1 METDDMAP
9 LSVRIRVWLSVLRL
23 TGPLLTLCIGTLLA
37 LRPAAAQELDWLPM
51 PYSYVAE
58 GESLRDVLV
67 NFGANYEV
75 SVVVSDKVNDQ
86 VNGQFEHDEPQAFLQ
101 QLASLYNLVW
111 YYDGSVLYV
120 FKNGEVQSRLINL
133 ERTGAAELKQALQR
147 AGIWEPRFGWR
158 PDADNRLVYV
168 SGPPRYLELIEQT
181 AVALEQQLQLRSEK
195 TGPLAIEV
203 FPLKYASAVDRSI
216 QYRDTD
222 VDAPGVA
229 TILAR
234 LLSDAGVQVVNGEG
248 NKGAVSTSGQAV
260 VQADP
265 ALNAVIV
272 RDAPERMAMYGK
284 LIGALDKPAARIEV
298 ALSIIDINAEDLSQ
312 LGVDWRVGIST
323 GKNQQVIIK
332 TTGDRK
338 GIEGGAALGSLVDAK
353 GLDYLL
359 ARVNLLENEGNAQI
373 ISRPTLLTQE
383 NTQAV
388 IDHSETYY
396 IKISGERV
404 AELKGITYGT
414 MLRMTPRLIQLG
426 DRSEVSLSLH
436 IEDGNQ
442 KPNSSG
448 IDGIPTIS
456 RTVVDTI
463 ARVGHGQSLLIGGI
477 YRDELSESL
486 SKVPFLGDIPYLGAL
501 FRSKESQTRRAVR
514 LFIIEPRVIDDGIA
528 HYLSLGHG
536 QDLRAGVLGADELS
550 NQSLSLGKVLGG
562 AQCQPLAAA
571 REVQQLLRQG
581 GKSSSLTQCQM
592 GKELGWRLVEMSKD
606 KKCSP
611 AASWCVQGMKD
622 GETR

>member
-9 LSVRIRVWLSVLRL
+9 LSVQ
-23 TGPLLTLCIGTLLA
+23 PLLRPLLWICFA
-37 LRPAAAQELDWLPM
+37 VMAWLRPAMAQELDWVPM

-86 VNGQFEHDEPQAFLQ
+86 VNGQFEHDEPLAFLQ

-111 YYDGSVLYV
+111 YYDGNVLYV
-120 FKNGEVQSRLINL
+120 FKNSEVQSRLINL
-133 ERTGAAELKQALQR
+133 EQTGAAELKQALQR

-181 AVALEQQLQLRSEK
+181 ALALEQQTQLRSEK
-195 TGPLAIEV
+195 TGPLAIEI
-203 FPLKYASAVDRSI
+203 FPLKYASATDRSI

-222 VDAPGVA
+222 VEAPGLA

-234 LLSDAGVQVVNGEG
+234 LLSDAGVQMVNGEG
-248 NKGAVSTSGQAV
+248 NKKGAAVTSGQAI

-265 ALNAVIV
+265 SLNAVIV
-272 RDAPERMAMYGK
+272 RDTPERMAMYGK
-284 LIGALDKPAARIEV
+284 LIAALDKPAARIEV

-312 LGVDWRVGIST
+312 LGVDWRVGIRT
-323 GKNQQVIIK
+323 GSNQQVIIK

-338 GIEGGAALGSLVDAK
+338 GIEGGAALGSLVDSK

-359 ARVNLLENEGNAQI
+359 ARVNLLESEGNAQVV
-373 ISRPTLLTQE
+373 SRPTLLTQE

-396 IKISGERV
+396 VKISGERV
-404 AELKGITYGT
+404 AELQGITYGT
-414 MLRMTPRLIQLG
+414 MLRMTPRVIQMG
-426 DRSEVSLSLH
+426 DRPEISLSLH
-436 IEDGNQ
+436 IEDGGQ
-442 KPNSSG
+442 KVNSTG

-463 ARVGHGQSLLIGGI
+463 ARVSHGQSLLIGGI
-477 YRDELSESL
+477 YRDEINENL

-501 FRSKESQTRRAVR
+501 FRSKDTQTKRSVR
-514 LFIIEPRVIDDGIA
+514 LFIIEPRLIDDGIA
-528 HYLSLGHG
+528 HYLALGNG
-536 QDLRAGVLGADELS
+536 QDLRAGLLGTDELS

-571 REVQQLLRQG
+571 RDVQQLLRQG
-581 GKSSSLTQCQM
+581 DKSSSLIQCRM
-592 GKELGWRLVEMSKD
+592 GNELGWRLVEMDKD
-606 KKCSP
+606 QKCTP
-611 AASWCVQGMKD
+611 AANWCVQAGNE
-622 GETR
+622 GATR

>member
-1 METDDMAP
+1 MAP
-9 LSVRIRVWLSVLRL
+9 LSMQ
-23 TGPLLTLCIGTLLA
+23 PLLHPLLWFCLA
-37 LRPAAAQELDWLPM
+37 VAIWSRPVAAQELDWVPM

-86 VNGQFEHDEPQAFLQ
+86 VNGQFEHDEPLAFLQ

-111 YYDGSVLYV
+111 YYDGNVLYV
-120 FKNGEVQSRLINL
+120 FKNSEVQSRLINL
-133 ERTGAAELKQALQR
+133 EQTGAAELKQALQR

-181 AVALEQQLQLRSEK
+181 AVALEQQTQLRSEK
-195 TGPLAIEV
+195 TGPLAIEI
-203 FPLKYASAVDRSI
+203 FPLKYASATDRSI

-222 VDAPGVA
+222 VEAPGLA

-234 LLSDAGVQVVNGEG
+234 LLSDAGVQMVNGES
-248 NKGAVSTSGQAV
+248 NKKGPAVTSGQAI

-265 ALNAVIV
+265 SLNAVIV
-272 RDAPERMAMYGK
+272 RDTPERMAMYGK
-284 LIGALDKPAARIEV
+284 LIAALDKPAARIEV

-312 LGVDWRVGIST
+312 LGVDWRVGIRT
-323 GKNQQVIIK
+323 GSNQQVIIK

-338 GIEGGAALGSLVDAK
+338 GIEGAAALGSLVDSK

-359 ARVNLLENEGNAQI
+359 ARVNLLENEGNAQVV
-373 ISRPTLLTQE
+373 SRPTLLTQE

-396 IKISGERV
+396 VKISGERV
-404 AELKGITYGT
+404 AELQGITYGT
-414 MLRMTPRLIQLG
+414 MLRMTPRVIQMG
-426 DRSEVSLSLH
+426 DKPEISLSLH
-436 IEDGNQ
+436 IEDGSQ
-442 KPNSSG
+442 KPNG
-448 IDGIPTIS
+448 TGADGLPTIQ

-477 YRDELSESL
+477 YRDEMSENL

-501 FRSKESQTRRAVR
+501 FRSKDTQTRRSVR
-514 LFIIEPRVIDDGIA
+514 LFIIEPRLIDDGIA
-528 HYLSLGHG
+528 HYLSLGNG
-536 QDLRAGVLGADELS
+536 QDLRASVLGVDEIS

-571 REVQQLLRQG
+571 RDVQQLLRQG
-581 GKSSSLTQCQM
+581 GKSSSLTQCRM
-592 GKELGWRLVEMSKD
+592 GNELGWRLVEMNKD
-606 KKCSP
+606 QKCTS
-611 AASWCVQGMKD
+611 AASWCVQAGNE
-622 GETR
+622 GATR

>member
-9 LSVRIRVWLSVLRL
+9 LSVQRVIRPLCWLVLAITAWQR
-23 TGPLLTLCIGTLLA
+23 PLM
-37 LRPAAAQELDWLPM
+37 AQELDWVPM

-86 VNGQFEHDEPQAFLQ
+86 VNGQFEHDEPLAFLQ

-111 YYDGSVLYV
+111 YYDGNVLYV
-120 FKNGEVQSRLINL
+120 FKNSEVQSRLINL
-133 ERTGAAELKQALQR
+133 EQTGAAELKQALQR

-181 AVALEQQLQLRSEK
+181 AVALEQQSQLRSEK
-195 TGPLAIEV
+195 TGPLAIEI
-203 FPLKYASAVDRSI
+203 FPLKYASATDRSI
-216 QYRDTD
+216 QYRDTS

-229 TILAR
+229 TILSR
-234 LLSDAGVQVVNGEG
+234 LLSDAGVQMVNGEG
-248 NKGAVSTSGQAV
+248 SKGGQVASGQAI

-265 ALNAVIV
+265 SLNAVIV

-284 LIGALDKPAARIEV
+284 LIAALDKPAARIEV

-312 LGVDWRVGIST
+312 LGVDWRVGIRT
-323 GKNQQVIIK
+323 GSNQQVIIK

-338 GIEGGAALGSLVDAK
+338 GIEGGAALGSLVDSK

-359 ARVNLLENEGNAQI
+359 ARVNLLENEGNAQVV
-373 ISRPTLLTQE
+373 SRPTLLTQE

-396 IKISGERV
+396 VKISGERV
-404 AELKGITYGT
+404 AELKDITYGT
-414 MLRMTPRLIQLG
+414 MLRMTPRVIQMG
-426 DRSEVSLSLH
+426 DKPEISLSLH

-477 YRDELSESL
+477 YRDEMSENL

-501 FRSKESQTRRAVR
+501 FRSKETQTRRSVR
-514 LFIIEPRVIDDGIA
+514 LFIIEPRLIDDGIA
-528 HYLSLGHG
+528 HYLALGNG
-536 QDLRAGVLGADELS
+536 QDMRAGVLGVDEIS

-571 REVQQLLRQG
+571 RDVQKLLRQG
-581 GKSSSLTQCQM
+581 GKSSALTQCRM
-592 GKELGWRLVEMSKD
+592 GNELGWRLVEMAKD
-606 KKCSP
+606 QKCTP
-611 AASWCVQGMKD
+611 AASWCMQATPAGA
-622 GETR
+622 GR

>member
-1 METDDMAP
+1 METDDMA
-9 LSVRIRVWLSVLRL
+9 SVNMQRL
-23 TGPLLTLCIGTLLA
+23 LHPLLWLGMGMMMWSRPTL
-37 LRPAAAQELDWLPM
+37 AQELDWLPM

-111 YYDGSVLYV
+111 YYDGNVLYV
-120 FKNGEVQSRLINL
+120 FKNSEVQSRLIKL
-133 ERTGAAELKQALQR
+133 AQTGAAELQQALQR
-147 AGIWEPRFGWR
+147 AGIWEARFGWR
-158 PDADNRLVYV
+158 PDTDNRLVYV
-168 SGPPRYLELIEQT
+168 SGPPRYLELVEQT
-181 AVALEQQLQLRSEK
+181 ALALEQQSQLRSEK
-195 TGPLAIEV
+195 TGPLAIEI
-203 FPLKYASAVDRSI
+203 FPLKYASATDRSI

-222 VDAPGVA
+222 VEAPGVA
-229 TILAR
+229 TILSR
-234 LLSDAGVQVVNGEG
+234 LLSDAGVQMVNGEG
-248 NKGAVSTSGQAV
+248 AKGGSSHSGQAI

-265 ALNAVIV
+265 SLNAVLV

-284 LIGALDKPAARIEV
+284 LIAALDKPSARIEV

-312 LGVDWRVGIST
+312 LGVDWRVGIRT
-323 GKNQQVIIK
+323 GSNQQVIIK

-338 GIEGGAALGSLVDAK
+338 GIEGGAALGSLVDSK

-359 ARVNLLENEGNAQI
+359 ARVNLLENQGNAQVV
-373 ISRPTLLTQE
+373 SRPTLLTQE

-396 IKISGERV
+396 VKISGERV

-414 MLRMTPRLIQLG
+414 MLRMTPRVIQLG
-426 DRSEVSLSLH
+426 DRPEVSLSLH

-448 IDGIPTIS
+448 LDGIPTIS

-501 FRSKESQTRRAVR
+501 FRSKESQTRRQVR
-514 LFIIEPRVIDDGIA
+514 LFIIEPRLIDDGIA

-536 QDLRAGVLGADELS
+536 QDLRAGVLGVDEIS

-571 REVQQLLRQG
+571 REVQQLMRQG

-592 GKELGWRLVEMSKD
+592 GNELGWRLVEMD
-606 KKCSP
+606 KAQKCTP
-611 AASWCVQGMKD
+611 ALTWCVQA
-622 GETR
+622 GEAR

>member
-9 LSVRIRVWLSVLRL
+9 LSVQ
-23 TGPLLTLCIGTLLA
+23 PLLRPLLWICFA
-37 LRPAAAQELDWLPM
+37 VMAWLRPAMAQELDWVPM

-86 VNGQFEHDEPQAFLQ
+86 VNGQFEHDEPLAFLQ

-111 YYDGSVLYV
+111 YYDGNVLYV
-120 FKNGEVQSRLINL
+120 FKNSEVQSRLINL
-133 ERTGAAELKQALQR
+133 EQTGAAELKQALQR

-181 AVALEQQLQLRSEK
+181 ALALEQQTQLRSEK
-195 TGPLAIEV
+195 TGPLAIEI
-203 FPLKYASAVDRSI
+203 FPLKYASATDRSI

-222 VDAPGVA
+222 VEAPGLA

-234 LLSDAGVQVVNGEG
+234 LLSDAGVQMVNGEG
-248 NKGAVSTSGQAV
+248 NKKGAAVTSGQAI

-265 ALNAVIV
+265 SLNAVIV
-272 RDAPERMAMYGK
+272 RDTPERMAMYGK
-284 LIGALDKPAARIEV
+284 LIAALDKPAARIEV

-312 LGVDWRVGIST
+312 LGVDWRVGIRT
-323 GKNQQVIIK
+323 GSNQQVIIK

-338 GIEGGAALGSLVDAK
+338 GIEGGAALGSLVDSK

-359 ARVNLLENEGNAQI
+359 ARVNLLESEGNAQVV
-373 ISRPTLLTQE
+373 SRPTLLTQE

-396 IKISGERV
+396 VKISGERV
-404 AELKGITYGT
+404 AELQGITYGT
-414 MLRMTPRLIQLG
+414 MLRMTPRVIQMG
-426 DRSEVSLSLH
+426 DRPEISLSLH
-436 IEDGNQ
+436 IEDGGQ
-442 KPNSSG
+442 KVNSTG

-463 ARVGHGQSLLIGGI
+463 ARVSHGQSLLIGGI
-477 YRDELSESL
+477 YRDEINENL

-501 FRSKESQTRRAVR
+501 FRSKDTQTKRSVR
-514 LFIIEPRVIDDGIA
+514 LFIIEPRLIDDGIA
-528 HYLSLGHG
+528 HYLALGNG
-536 QDLRAGVLGADELS
+536 QDLRAGLLGTDELS

-571 REVQQLLRQG
+571 RDVQQLLRQG
-581 GKSSSLTQCQM
+581 GKSSSLIQCRM
-592 GKELGWRLVEMSKD
+592 GNELGWRLVEMDKD
-606 KKCSP
+606 QKCTP
-611 AASWCVQGMKD
+611 AANWCVQAGNE
-622 GETR
+622 GATR

>member
-9 LSVRIRVWLSVLRL
+9 LSVQ
-23 TGPLLTLCIGTLLA
+23 PLLRPLLWSCFA
-37 LRPAAAQELDWLPM
+37 VLAWLRPAMAQELDWVPM

-86 VNGQFEHDEPQAFLQ
+86 VNGQFEHDEPLAFLQ

-111 YYDGSVLYV
+111 YYDGNVLYV
-120 FKNGEVQSRLINL
+120 FKNSEVQSRLINL
-133 ERTGAAELKQALQR
+133 EQTGAAELKQALQR

-181 AVALEQQLQLRSEK
+181 ALALEQQTQLRSEK
-195 TGPLAIEV
+195 TGPLAIEI
-203 FPLKYASAVDRSI
+203 FPLKYASATDRSI

-222 VDAPGVA
+222 VEAPGLA

-234 LLSDAGVQVVNGEG
+234 LLSDAGVQMVNGEG
-248 NKGAVSTSGQAV
+248 NKKGAAVTSGQAI

-265 ALNAVIV
+265 SLNAVIV
-272 RDAPERMAMYGK
+272 RDTPERMAMYGK
-284 LIGALDKPAARIEV
+284 LIAALDKPAARIEV

-312 LGVDWRVGIST
+312 LGVDWRVGIRT
-323 GKNQQVIIK
+323 GSNQQVIIK

-338 GIEGGAALGSLVDAK
+338 GIEGGAALGSLVDSK

-359 ARVNLLENEGNAQI
+359 ARVNLLESEGNAQVV
-373 ISRPTLLTQE
+373 SRPTLLTQE

-396 IKISGERV
+396 VKISGERV
-404 AELKGITYGT
+404 AELQGITYGT
-414 MLRMTPRLIQLG
+414 MLRMTPRVIQMG
-426 DRSEVSLSLH
+426 DRPEISLSLH
-436 IEDGNQ
+436 IEDGGQ
-442 KPNSSG
+442 KVNSTG

-463 ARVGHGQSLLIGGI
+463 ARVSHGQSLLIGGI
-477 YRDELSESL
+477 YRDEINENL

-501 FRSKESQTRRAVR
+501 FRSKDTQTKRSVR
-514 LFIIEPRVIDDGIA
+514 LFIIEPRLIDDGIA
-528 HYLSLGHG
+528 HYLALGNG
-536 QDLRAGVLGADELS
+536 QDLRAGLLGTDEIS

-571 REVQQLLRQG
+571 RDVQQLLRQG
-581 GKSSSLTQCQM
+581 GKSSSLIQCRM
-592 GKELGWRLVEMSKD
+592 GNELGWRLVEMDKD
-606 KKCSP
+606 QKCTP
-611 AASWCVQGMKD
+611 AANWCVQAGNE
-622 GETR
+622 GATR

>member
-1 METDDMAP
+1 MAP
-9 LSVRIRVWLSVLRL
+9 LSMQ
-23 TGPLLTLCIGTLLA
+23 PLLHPLLWFCLA
-37 LRPAAAQELDWLPM
+37 VAIWSRPVAAQELDWVPM

-86 VNGQFEHDEPQAFLQ
+86 VNGQFEHDEPLAFLQ

-111 YYDGSVLYV
+111 YYDGNVLYV
-120 FKNGEVQSRLINL
+120 FKNSEVESRLINL
-133 ERTGAAELKQALQR
+133 EQTGAAELKQALQR

-181 AVALEQQLQLRSEK
+181 AVALEQQTQLRSEK
-195 TGPLAIEV
+195 TGPLAIEI
-203 FPLKYASAVDRSI
+203 FPLKYASATDRSI

-222 VDAPGVA
+222 VEAPGLA

-234 LLSDAGVQVVNGEG
+234 LLSDAGVQMVNGEG
-248 NKGAVSTSGQAV
+248 NKKGAAVTSGQAI

-265 ALNAVIV
+265 SLNAVIV
-272 RDAPERMAMYGK
+272 RDTPERMAMYGK
-284 LIGALDKPAARIEV
+284 LIAALDKPAARIEV

-312 LGVDWRVGIST
+312 LGVDWRVGIRT
-323 GKNQQVIIK
+323 GSNQQVIIK

-338 GIEGGAALGSLVDAK
+338 GIEGAAALGSLVDSK

-359 ARVNLLENEGNAQI
+359 ARVNLLENEGNAQVV
-373 ISRPTLLTQE
+373 SRPTLLTQE

-396 IKISGERV
+396 VKISGERV
-404 AELKGITYGT
+404 AELQGITYGT
-414 MLRMTPRLIQLG
+414 MLRMTPRVIQMG
-426 DRSEVSLSLH
+426 DKPEISLSLH
-436 IEDGNQ
+436 IEDGSQ
-442 KPNSSG
+442 KPNG
-448 IDGIPTIS
+448 TGADGLPTIQ

-477 YRDELSESL
+477 YRDEMSENL

-501 FRSKESQTRRAVR
+501 FRSKDTQTRRSVR
-514 LFIIEPRVIDDGIA
+514 LFIIEPRLIDDGIA
-528 HYLSLGHG
+528 HYLSLGNG
-536 QDLRAGVLGADELS
+536 QDLRARVLGVDEIS

-571 REVQQLLRQG
+571 RDVQQLLRQG
-581 GKSSSLTQCQM
+581 GKSSSLTQCRM
-592 GKELGWRLVEMSKD
+592 GNEQGWRLVEMNKD
-606 KKCSP
+606 QKCTP
-611 AASWCVQGMKD
+611 AASWCMQADNEGA
-622 GETR
+622 TR

>member
-1 METDDMAP
+1 MAP
-9 LSVRIRVWLSVLRL
+9 LSMQ
-23 TGPLLTLCIGTLLA
+23 PLLHPLLWFCLA
-37 LRPAAAQELDWLPM
+37 VAIWSRPVAAQELDWVPM

-86 VNGQFEHDEPQAFLQ
+86 VNGQFEHDEPLAFLQ

-111 YYDGSVLYV
+111 YYDGNVLYV
-120 FKNGEVQSRLINL
+120 FKNSEVQSRLINL
-133 ERTGAAELKQALQR
+133 EQTGAAELKQALQR

-181 AVALEQQLQLRSEK
+181 AVALEQQTQLRSEK
-195 TGPLAIEV
+195 TGPLAIEI
-203 FPLKYASAVDRSI
+203 FPLKYASATDRSI

-222 VDAPGVA
+222 VEAPGLA

-234 LLSDAGVQVVNGEG
+234 LLSDAGVQMVNGEG
-248 NKGAVSTSGQAV
+248 NKKGAAVTSGQAI

-265 ALNAVIV
+265 SLNAVIV
-272 RDAPERMAMYGK
+272 RDTPERMAMYGK
-284 LIGALDKPAARIEV
+284 LIAALDKPAARIEV

-312 LGVDWRVGIST
+312 LGVDWRVGIRT
-323 GKNQQVIIK
+323 GSNQQVIIK

-338 GIEGGAALGSLVDAK
+338 GIEGAAALGSLVDSK

-359 ARVNLLENEGNAQI
+359 ARVNLLENEGNAQVV
-373 ISRPTLLTQE
+373 SRPTLLTQE

-396 IKISGERV
+396 VKISGERV
-404 AELKGITYGT
+404 AELQGITYGT
-414 MLRMTPRLIQLG
+414 MLRMTPRVIQMG
-426 DRSEVSLSLH
+426 DKPEISLSLH
-436 IEDGNQ
+436 IEDGSQ
-442 KPNSSG
+442 KPNG
-448 IDGIPTIS
+448 TGADGLPTIQ

-477 YRDELSESL
+477 YRDEMSENL

-501 FRSKESQTRRAVR
+501 FRSKDTQTRRSVR
-514 LFIIEPRVIDDGIA
+514 LFIIEPRLIDDGIA
-528 HYLSLGHG
+528 HYLSLGNG
-536 QDLRAGVLGADELS
+536 QDLRASVLGVDEIS

-571 REVQQLLRQG
+571 RDVQLLLRQG
-581 GKSSSLTQCQM
+581 GKSSSLTQCRM
-592 GKELGWRLVEMSKD
+592 GNEQGWRLVEMNKD
-606 KKCSP
+606 QKCTP
-611 AASWCVQGMKD
+611 AASWCVQADNEGA
-622 GETR
+622 TR

>member
-1 METDDMAP
+1 MAP
-9 LSVRIRVWLSVLRL
+9 LSVQ
-23 TGPLLTLCIGTLLA
+23 PLLRPLLWICFA
-37 LRPAAAQELDWLPM
+37 VMAWLRPAMAQELDWVPM

-86 VNGQFEHDEPQAFLQ
+86 VNGQFEHDEPLAFLQ

-111 YYDGSVLYV
+111 YYDGNVLYV
-120 FKNGEVQSRLINL
+120 FKNSEVQSRLINL
-133 ERTGAAELKQALQR
+133 EQTGAAELKQALQR

-181 AVALEQQLQLRSEK
+181 ALALEQQTQLRSEK
-195 TGPLAIEV
+195 TGPLAIEI
-203 FPLKYASAVDRSI
+203 FPLKYASATDRSI

-222 VDAPGVA
+222 VEAPGLA

-234 LLSDAGVQVVNGEG
+234 LLSDAGVQMVNGEG
-248 NKGAVSTSGQAV
+248 NKKGAAVTSGQAI

-265 ALNAVIV
+265 SLNAVIV
-272 RDAPERMAMYGK
+272 RDTPERMAMYGK
-284 LIGALDKPAARIEV
+284 LIAALDKPAARIEV

-312 LGVDWRVGIST
+312 LGVDWRVGIRT
-323 GKNQQVIIK
+323 GSNQQVIIK

-338 GIEGGAALGSLVDAK
+338 GIEGGAALGSLVDSK

-359 ARVNLLENEGNAQI
+359 ARVNLLESEGNAQVV
-373 ISRPTLLTQE
+373 SRPTLLTQE

-396 IKISGERV
+396 VKISGERV
-404 AELKGITYGT
+404 AELQGITYGT
-414 MLRMTPRLIQLG
+414 MLRMTPRVIQMG
-426 DRSEVSLSLH
+426 DRPEISLSLH
-436 IEDGNQ
+436 IEDGGQ
-442 KPNSSG
+442 KVNSTG

-463 ARVGHGQSLLIGGI
+463 ARVSHGQSLLIGGI
-477 YRDELSESL
+477 YRDEINENL

-501 FRSKESQTRRAVR
+501 FRSKDTQTKRSVR
-514 LFIIEPRVIDDGIA
+514 LFIIEPRLIDDGIA
-528 HYLSLGHG
+528 HYLALGNG
-536 QDLRAGVLGADELS
+536 QDLRAGLLGTDELS

-571 REVQQLLRQG
+571 RDVQQLLRQG
-581 GKSSSLTQCQM
+581 DKSSSLIQCRM
-592 GKELGWRLVEMSKD
+592 GNELGWRLVEMDKD
-606 KKCSP
+606 QKCTP
-611 AASWCVQGMKD
+611 AANWCVQAGNE
-622 GETR
+622 GATR

>member
-1 METDDMAP
+1 MAP
-9 LSVRIRVWLSVLRL
+9 LSVQ
-23 TGPLLTLCIGTLLA
+23 PLLHPLLWICFA
-37 LRPAAAQELDWLPM
+37 VMAWLRPAMAQELDWVPM

-86 VNGQFEHDEPQAFLQ
+86 VNGQFEHDEPLAFLQ

-111 YYDGSVLYV
+111 YYDGNVLYV
-120 FKNGEVQSRLINL
+120 FKNSEVQSRLINL
-133 ERTGAAELKQALQR
+133 EQTGAAELKQALQR

-181 AVALEQQLQLRSEK
+181 ALALEQQTQLRSEK
-195 TGPLAIEV
+195 TGPLAIEI
-203 FPLKYASAVDRSI
+203 FPLKYASATDRSI

-222 VDAPGVA
+222 VEAPGLA

-234 LLSDAGVQVVNGEG
+234 LLSDAGVQMVNGEG
-248 NKGAVSTSGQAV
+248 NKKGAAVTSGQAI

-265 ALNAVIV
+265 SLNAVIV
-272 RDAPERMAMYGK
+272 RDTPERMAMYGK
-284 LIGALDKPAARIEV
+284 LIAALDKPAARIEV

-312 LGVDWRVGIST
+312 LGVDWRVGIRT
-323 GKNQQVIIK
+323 GSNQQVIIK

-338 GIEGGAALGSLVDAK
+338 GIEGGAALGSLVDSK

-359 ARVNLLENEGNAQI
+359 ARVNLLESEGNAQVV
-373 ISRPTLLTQE
+373 SRPTLLTQE

-396 IKISGERV
+396 VKISGERV
-404 AELKGITYGT
+404 AELQGITYGT
-414 MLRMTPRLIQLG
+414 MLRMTPRVIQMG
-426 DRSEVSLSLH
+426 DRPEISLSLH
-436 IEDGNQ
+436 IEDGGQ
-442 KPNSSG
+442 KVNSTG

-463 ARVGHGQSLLIGGI
+463 ARVSHGQSLLIGGI
-477 YRDELSESL
+477 YRDEINENL

-501 FRSKESQTRRAVR
+501 FRSKDTQTKRSVR
-514 LFIIEPRVIDDGIA
+514 LFIIEPRLIDDGIA
-528 HYLSLGHG
+528 HYLALGNG
-536 QDLRAGVLGADELS
+536 QDLRAGLLGTDELS

-571 REVQQLLRQG
+571 RDVQQLLRQG
-581 GKSSSLTQCQM
+581 DKSSSLIQCRM
-592 GKELGWRLVEMSKD
+592 GNELGWRLVEMDKD
-606 KKCSP
+606 QKCTP
-611 AASWCVQGMKD
+611 AANWCVQAGNE
-622 GETR
+622 GATR

>member
-1 METDDMAP
+1 MAP
-9 LSVRIRVWLSVLRL
+9 LSVQ
-23 TGPLLTLCIGTLLA
+23 PLLRPLLWICFA
-37 LRPAAAQELDWLPM
+37 VMAWLRPAMAQELDWVPM

-67 NFGANYEV
+67 NFGANYEI

-86 VNGQFEHDEPQAFLQ
+86 VNGQFEHDEPLAFLQ

-111 YYDGSVLYV
+111 YYDGNVLYV
-120 FKNGEVQSRLINL
+120 FKNSEVQSRLINL
-133 ERTGAAELKQALQR
+133 EQTGAAELKQALQR

-181 AVALEQQLQLRSEK
+181 ALALEQQTQLRSEK
-195 TGPLAIEV
+195 TGPLAIEI
-203 FPLKYASAVDRSI
+203 FPLKYASATDRSI

-222 VDAPGVA
+222 VEAPGLA

-234 LLSDAGVQVVNGEG
+234 LLSDAGVQMVNGEG
-248 NKGAVSTSGQAV
+248 NKKGAAVTSGQAI

-265 ALNAVIV
+265 SLNAVIV
-272 RDAPERMAMYGK
+272 RDTPERMAMYGK
-284 LIGALDKPAARIEV
+284 LIAALDKPAARIEV

-312 LGVDWRVGIST
+312 LGVDWRVGIRT
-323 GKNQQVIIK
+323 GSNQQVIIK

-338 GIEGGAALGSLVDAK
+338 GIEGGAALGSLVDSK

-359 ARVNLLENEGNAQI
+359 ARVNLLESEGNAQVV
-373 ISRPTLLTQE
+373 SRPTLLTQE

-396 IKISGERV
+396 VKISGERV
-404 AELKGITYGT
+404 AELQGITYGT
-414 MLRMTPRLIQLG
+414 MLRMTPRVIQMG
-426 DRSEVSLSLH
+426 DRPEISLSLH
-436 IEDGNQ
+436 IEDGGQ
-442 KPNSSG
+442 KVNSTG

-463 ARVGHGQSLLIGGI
+463 ARVSHGQSLLIGGI
-477 YRDELSESL
+477 YRDEINENL

-501 FRSKESQTRRAVR
+501 FRSKDTQTKRSVR
-514 LFIIEPRVIDDGIA
+514 LFIIEPRLIDDGIA
-528 HYLSLGHG
+528 HYLALGNG
-536 QDLRAGVLGADELS
+536 QDLRAGLLGTDELS

-571 REVQQLLRQG
+571 RDVQQLLRQG
-581 GKSSSLTQCQM
+581 DKSSSLIQCRM
-592 GKELGWRLVEMSKD
+592 GNELGWRLVEMDKD
-606 KKCSP
+606 QKCTP
-611 AASWCVQGMKD
+611 AANWCVQAGNE
-622 GETR
+622 GATR

>member
-9 LSVRIRVWLSVLRL
+9 LSVQ
-23 TGPLLTLCIGTLLA
+23 PLLRPLLWICFA
-37 LRPAAAQELDWLPM
+37 VMAWLRPAMAQELDWVPM

-86 VNGQFEHDEPQAFLQ
+86 VNGQFEHDEPLAFLQ

-111 YYDGSVLYV
+111 YYDGNVLYV
-120 FKNGEVQSRLINL
+120 FKNSEVQSRLINL
-133 ERTGAAELKQALQR
+133 EQTGAAELKQALQR

-181 AVALEQQLQLRSEK
+181 ALALEQQTQLRSEK
-195 TGPLAIEV
+195 TGPLAIEI
-203 FPLKYASAVDRSI
+203 FPLKYASATDRNI

-222 VDAPGVA
+222 VEAPGLA

-234 LLSDAGVQVVNGEG
+234 LLSDAGVQMVNGEG
-248 NKGAVSTSGQAV
+248 NKKGAAVTSGQAI

-265 ALNAVIV
+265 SLNAVIV
-272 RDAPERMAMYGK
+272 RDTPERMAMYGK
-284 LIGALDKPAARIEV
+284 LIAALDKPAARIEV

-312 LGVDWRVGIST
+312 LGVDWRVGIRT
-323 GKNQQVIIK
+323 GSNQQVIIK

-338 GIEGGAALGSLVDAK
+338 GIEGGAALGSLVDSK

-359 ARVNLLENEGNAQI
+359 ARVNLLESEGNAQVV
-373 ISRPTLLTQE
+373 SRPTLLTQE

-396 IKISGERV
+396 VKISGERV
-404 AELKGITYGT
+404 AELQGITYGT
-414 MLRMTPRLIQLG
+414 MLRMTPRVIQMG
-426 DRSEVSLSLH
+426 DRPEISLSLH
-436 IEDGNQ
+436 IEDGGQ
-442 KPNSSG
+442 KVNSAG

-463 ARVGHGQSLLIGGI
+463 ARVSHGQSLLIGGI
-477 YRDELSESL
+477 YRDEINENL

-501 FRSKESQTRRAVR
+501 FRSKDTQTKRSVR
-514 LFIIEPRVIDDGIA
+514 LFIIEPRLIDDGIA
-528 HYLSLGHG
+528 HYLALGNG
-536 QDLRAGVLGADELS
+536 QDLRAGLLGTDELS

-571 REVQQLLRQG
+571 RDVQQLLRQG
-581 GKSSSLTQCQM
+581 GKSSSLIQCRM
-592 GKELGWRLVEMSKD
+592 GNELGWRLVEMDKD
-606 KKCSP
+606 QKCTP
-611 AASWCVQGMKD
+611 AANWCVQAGNE
-622 GETR
+622 GATR

>member
-1 METDDMAP
+1 MAP
-9 LSVRIRVWLSVLRL
+9 LSVQ
-23 TGPLLTLCIGTLLA
+23 PLLRPLLWLCLA
-37 LRPAAAQELDWLPM
+37 VMLWQRPAMAQELDWVPM

-75 SVVVSDKVNDQ
+75 SVVVSDKVNDS
-86 VNGQFEHDEPQAFLQ
+86 VNGQFEHDEPLAFLQ
-101 QLASLYNLVW
+101 QLSSLYNLVW
-111 YYDGSVLYV
+111 YYDGNVLYV
-120 FKNGEVQSRLINL
+120 FKNSEVQSRLINL
-133 ERTGAAELKQALQR
+133 EQTGAAELKQALQR

-181 AVALEQQLQLRSEK
+181 AVALEQQSQLRSEK
-195 TGPLAIEV
+195 TGPLAIEI
-203 FPLKYASAVDRSI
+203 FPLKYASATDRSI
-216 QYRDTD
+216 QYRDTE
-222 VDAPGVA
+222 VAAPGLA

-234 LLSDAGVQVVNGEG
+234 LLSDAGVQMVNGEG
-248 NKGAVSTSGQAV
+248 NEKGGAVASGQAI

-265 ALNAVIV
+265 SLNAVIV
-272 RDAPERMAMYGK
+272 RDAPERMEMYRK
-284 LIGALDKPAARIEV
+284 LIAALDKPAARIEV

-312 LGVDWRVGIST
+312 LGVDWRVGIRT
-323 GKNQQVIIK
+323 GSNQQVIIK
-332 TTGDRK
+332 TTGDRA
-338 GIEGGAALGSLVDAK
+338 GIEGGAALGSLVDSK

-359 ARVNLLENEGNAQI
+359 ARVNLLENEGNAQVV
-373 ISRPTLLTQE
+373 SRPTLLTQE

-396 IKISGERV
+396 VKITGERV
-404 AELKGITYGT
+404 AEVKPITYGT
-414 MLRMTPRLIQLG
+414 MLRMTPRVIQMG
-426 DRSEVSLSLH
+426 DRPEVSLSLH

-477 YRDELSESL
+477 YRDEMSESL

-501 FRSKESQTRRAVR
+501 FRSKNTQTRRSVR
-514 LFIIEPRVIDDGIA
+514 LFIIEPRLIDDGIA
-528 HYLSLGHG
+528 HYLALGNG
-536 QDLRAGVLGADELS
+536 QDLRAGMLGVDEFS
-550 NQSLSLGKVLGG
+550 NQSLSLGKVLGA

-592 GKELGWRLVEMSKD
+592 GDEQGWRAVEMSKD
-606 KKCSP
+606 QTCTP
-611 AASWCVQGMKD
+611 AVSWCVKASR
-622 GETR
+622 EVAP

>member
-9 LSVRIRVWLSVLRL
+9 LSMQPLLHPLLWFCLSVA
-23 TGPLLTLCIGTLLA
+23 IWS
-37 LRPAAAQELDWLPM
+37 RPVAAQELDWVPM

-86 VNGQFEHDEPQAFLQ
+86 VNGQFEHDEPLAFLQ

-111 YYDGSVLYV
+111 YYDGNVLYV
-120 FKNGEVQSRLINL
+120 FKNSEVESRLINL
-133 ERTGAAELKQALQR
+133 EQTGAAELKQALQR

-181 AVALEQQLQLRSEK
+181 AVALEQQTQLRSEK
-195 TGPLAIEV
+195 TGPLAIEI
-203 FPLKYASAVDRSI
+203 FPLKYASATDRSI

-222 VDAPGVA
+222 VEAPGLA

-234 LLSDAGVQVVNGEG
+234 LLSDAGVQMVNGEG
-248 NKGAVSTSGQAV
+248 NKKGAAVTSGQAI

-265 ALNAVIV
+265 SLNAVIV
-272 RDAPERMAMYGK
+272 RDTPERMAMYGK
-284 LIGALDKPAARIEV
+284 LIAALDKPAARIEV

-312 LGVDWRVGIST
+312 LGVDWRVGIRT
-323 GKNQQVIIK
+323 GSNQQVIIK

-338 GIEGGAALGSLVDAK
+338 GIEGAAALGSLVDSK

-359 ARVNLLENEGNAQI
+359 ARVNLLENEGNAQV

-396 IKISGERV
+396 VKISGERV
-404 AELKGITYGT
+404 AELQGITYGT
-414 MLRMTPRLIQLG
+414 MLRMTPRVVQMWDKPEI
-426 DRSEVSLSLH
+426 SLSLH
-436 IEDGNQ
+436 IEDGSQ
-442 KPNSSG
+442 KPNG
-448 IDGIPTIS
+448 TGADGLPTIQ

-477 YRDELSESL
+477 YRDEMSENL

-501 FRSKESQTRRAVR
+501 FRSKDTQTRRSVR
-514 LFIIEPRVIDDGIA
+514 LFIIEPRLIDDGIA
-528 HYLSLGHG
+528 HYLSLGNG
-536 QDLRAGVLGADELS
+536 QDLRARVLGVDEIS

-571 REVQQLLRQG
+571 RDVQQLLRQG
-581 GKSSSLTQCQM
+581 GKSSSLTQCRM
-592 GKELGWRLVEMSKD
+592 GNELGWRLVEMNKD
-606 KKCSP
+606 QKCTP
-611 AASWCVQGMKD
+611 AASWCVQAGNE
-622 GETR
+622 GATR

>member
-1 METDDMAP
+1 MAP
-9 LSVRIRVWLSVLRL
+9 LSVQRVICPLCWLVLAITAWQRPL
-23 TGPLLTLCIGTLLA
+23 T
-37 LRPAAAQELDWLPM
+37 AQELDWVPM

-86 VNGQFEHDEPQAFLQ
+86 VNGQFEHDEPLAFLQ

-111 YYDGSVLYV
+111 YYDGNVLYV
-120 FKNGEVQSRLINL
+120 FKNSEVQSRLINL
-133 ERTGAAELKQALQR
+133 EQTGAAELKQALQR

-181 AVALEQQLQLRSEK
+181 AVALEQQSQLRSEK
-195 TGPLAIEV
+195 TGPLAIEI
-203 FPLKYASAVDRSI
+203 FPLKYASATDRSI
-216 QYRDTD
+216 QYRDTS

-229 TILAR
+229 TILSR
-234 LLSDAGVQVVNGEG
+234 LLSDAGVQMVNGEG
-248 NKGAVSTSGQAV
+248 SKGGQVASGQAI

-265 ALNAVIV
+265 SLNAVIV
-272 RDAPERMAMYGK
+272 RDAPERMAQYGK
-284 LIGALDKPAARIEV
+284 LIAALDKPAARIEV

-312 LGVDWRVGIST
+312 LGVAWRVGIRT
-323 GKNQQVIIK
+323 GSNQQVIIK

-338 GIEGGAALGSLVDAK
+338 GIEGGAALGSLVDSK
-353 GLDYLL
+353 GVDYLL
-359 ARVNLLENEGNAQI
+359 ARVNLLENEGNAQVV
-373 ISRPTLLTQE
+373 SRPTLLTQE

-396 IKISGERV
+396 VKISGERV
-404 AELKGITYGT
+404 AELKDITYGT
-414 MLRMTPRLIQLG
+414 MLRMTPRVIQMG
-426 DRSEVSLSLH
+426 DKPEISLSLH

-477 YRDELSESL
+477 YRDEMSENL

-501 FRSKESQTRRAVR
+501 FRSKETQTRRSVR
-514 LFIIEPRVIDDGIA
+514 LFIIEPRLIDDGIA
-528 HYLSLGHG
+528 HYLALGNG
-536 QDLRAGVLGADELS
+536 QDLRAGVLGVDEIS

-562 AQCQPLAAA
+562 AQCQKLSSA
-571 REVQQLLRQG
+571 RDLQQLLRQG
-581 GKSSSLTQCQM
+581 GKSSYLTQCRM
-592 GKELGWRLVEMSKD
+592 GNELGWRLVEMNKEQ
-606 KKCSP
+606 KCTP
-611 AASWCVQGMKD
+611 AASWCEQAGNR
-622 GETR
+622 GATR